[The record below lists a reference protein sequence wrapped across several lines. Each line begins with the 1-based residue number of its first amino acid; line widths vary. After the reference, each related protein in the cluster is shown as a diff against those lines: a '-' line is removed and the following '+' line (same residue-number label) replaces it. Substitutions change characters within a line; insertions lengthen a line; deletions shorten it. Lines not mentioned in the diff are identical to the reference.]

1 MKLIMRNNRISQVR
15 VIVRS
20 ALTVFIFGLVAVFS
34 GDTYG
39 SSPIPIDPTTPDS
52 LKDDPNPIIE
62 DIIVRQPLLGLS
74 TVIVTFA
81 DENAAEELQ
90 QYFYFMLFRGEGID
104 NYLAAGGLRVFDE
117 PSLSEN
123 RVLRF
128 LLKREYVDYSSI
140 AYTNPAERRLM
151 IFRLSDWVD
160 REGDADHSDDD
171 QDKKSDEDGW
181 IPPY

>member
-1 MKLIMRNNRISQVR
+1 VRAKDGGHSDWWSQSKV
-15 VIVRS
+15 V
-20 ALTVFIFGLVAVFS
+20 
-34 GDTYG
+34 
-39 SSPIPIDPTTPDS
+39 
-52 LKDDPNPIIE
+52 PIIE
-62 DIIVRQPLLGLS
+62 DIIVRQPRQGLS

-123 RVLRF
+123 QVLRF

-151 IFRLSDWVD
+151 IFRLSDWID
-160 REGDADHSDDD
+160 REESADHNDDD
-171 QDKKSDEDGW
+171 QHEGSAGDEEL
-181 IPPY
+181 PPS